1 MHFRLIFSADR
12 SHLSLQLG
20 RFEVYAQRET
30 APAARYGF
38 TREGKGAGIL
48 DLPGLSI
55 AWAS

>member
-1 MHFRLIFSADR
+1 MSFSFIFAISRD
-12 SHLSLQLG
+12 HLDIRVG
-20 RFEVYAQRET
+20 RFDLYAQRES

-48 DLPGLSI
+48 DLPGWSI